1 MLFILLRRLNVDK
14 HWKQGFRKASVL
26 LCSISRTV
34 VPETHF
40 IKPIKRALVVSC
52 CPSNG
57 PWGTVYVKCMNICEL
72 IFFSLFFS
80 WHWLAHVGLCLW
92 HYVWRGNLEYSPGSG
107 PEVDG
112 GAASEGRC
120 SLVLH
125 EAVRVFG
132 PTAVSGLYTFRY
144 IGKWI
149 KNVLVNLGII
159 GFIGLP
165 WKNNL

>member
-1 MLFILLRRLNVDK
+1 MLFIILRRLNVDK

-26 LCSISRTV
+26 SCTISRTV

-92 HYVWRGNLEYSPGSG
+92 HCVWRGNPEHSPG
-107 PEVDG
+107 P
-112 GAASEGRC
+112 
-120 SLVLH
+120 
-125 EAVRVFG
+125 G
-132 PTAVSGLYTFRY
+132 PTWMVGPQVRGAVPSGAWSRAA
-144 IGKWI
+144 GS
-149 KNVLVNLGII
+149 VLAPSGIW
-159 GFIGLP
+159 GNE
-165 WKNNL
+165 WKMS